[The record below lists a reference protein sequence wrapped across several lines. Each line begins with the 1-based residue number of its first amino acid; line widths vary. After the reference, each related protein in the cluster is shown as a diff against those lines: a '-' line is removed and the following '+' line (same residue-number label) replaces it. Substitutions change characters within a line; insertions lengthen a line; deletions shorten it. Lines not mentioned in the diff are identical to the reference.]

1 MSSCLLPRN
10 LQELPRLLDVTI
22 LRLELDGGQ
31 PNVLVVRVL
40 VEGPLEHQ
48 PGVVHLTSLPL
59 LLGEHH
65 PQVLALGTSLHS
77 LLQNLPQRLSVAM
90 VSFQVGCRQPQSFA
104 VNKDA
109 QRRLADDVLACDCCS
124 LVFAFLG
131 FCDPF
136 LTLGHSRL
144 LGKNLYGS
152 LEDVDLGALAELFFN
167 FASSGSSSRL
177 TASFHNASDSGIL
190 ALGTS
195 CATLIDGL
203 AGRDNLSCQ
212 LFQTSRCNP
221 TQRIV
226 WVGLDNGLEELANSV
241 DVSYLYLRLG
251 HLQLV
256 EVRNVALGVDARG
269 ASRYRFRARSLRCL
283 LQSRLQHLVSGSTNL
298 CKVCHRAVCSISRA
312 GGCSIV
318 GDRSPKLGRGA
329 RRSQHAVG
337 DGVES
342 LSQRLFA
349 SSVLSYLVGLLVIFV
364 VDTASKKTNFV
375 VRILVALLIFLV
387 IASIVLDLLS
397 VEGETKL
404 RGTLREDFLN
414 LVLAGAVARWS
425 KIRPC
430 CEAGGTTSE
439 TGNVVLR
446 SRLAQEI
453 ASARHFAIAT
463 AMTVVG
469 VDRPQR
475 PLPLNHHLIWEIRT
489 QNITMAKTKTAK
501 RGGASSTPYDRPS
514 GGGGGAQTGAA
525 KNNVFKFNTNVGQH
539 ILKNPGVSDAIVEK
553 AYLKPT
559 DTVLEVGPG
568 TGNLTVRILE
578 RAKKCICVELDPRM
592 AAEVTK
598 RVQGT
603 PEQKKLEVLLGD
615 VIKTELPAFDVC
627 ISNTPYQISSPL
639 VFKLLAMPN
648 PPRVSVLMFQREFAL
663 RLTARPGDA
672 LYCRLSVN
680 AQFWAKITHI
690 MKVGKNN
697 FKPPPQVES
706 SVVRI
711 EPKIG
716 KDRPNVSWD
725 EWDGLLRVCFV
736 RKNKTLRAS
745 WLGTKEVLAMV
756 ERNYRTWCAMNGV
769 PIDES
774 LVEDGADEMDAEDTA
789 MDVEDAGGMEV
800 DEDEDAP
807 DFFKEL
813 KNAAA
818 AVPKTK
824 SKRKKTK
831 VAELVREKIRKV
843 LEDVTEL
850 ADRRAGKCDENDFL
864 RLLFAFNEEGIHF
877 S

>member
-1 MSSCLLPRN
+1 
-10 LQELPRLLDVTI
+10 
-22 LRLELDGGQ
+22 
-31 PNVLVVRVL
+31 
-40 VEGPLEHQ
+40 
-48 PGVVHLTSLPL
+48 
-59 LLGEHH
+59 
-65 PQVLALGTSLHS
+65 
-77 LLQNLPQRLSVAM
+77 
-90 VSFQVGCRQPQSFA
+90 
-104 VNKDA
+104 
-109 QRRLADDVLACDCCS
+109 
-124 LVFAFLG
+124 
-131 FCDPF
+131 
-136 LTLGHSRL
+136 
-144 LGKNLYGS
+144 
-152 LEDVDLGALAELFFN
+152 
-167 FASSGSSSRL
+167 
-177 TASFHNASDSGIL
+177 
-190 ALGTS
+190 
-195 CATLIDGL
+195 
-203 AGRDNLSCQ
+203 
-212 LFQTSRCNP
+212 
-221 TQRIV
+221 
-226 WVGLDNGLEELANSV
+226 
-241 DVSYLYLRLG
+241 
-251 HLQLV
+251 
-256 EVRNVALGVDARG
+256 
-269 ASRYRFRARSLRCL
+269 
-283 LQSRLQHLVSGSTNL
+283 
-298 CKVCHRAVCSISRA
+298 
-312 GGCSIV
+312 
-318 GDRSPKLGRGA
+318 
-329 RRSQHAVG
+329 
-337 DGVES
+337 
-342 LSQRLFA
+342 
-349 SSVLSYLVGLLVIFV
+349 
-364 VDTASKKTNFV
+364 
-375 VRILVALLIFLV
+375 
-387 IASIVLDLLS
+387 
-397 VEGETKL
+397 
-404 RGTLREDFLN
+404 
-414 LVLAGAVARWS
+414 
-425 KIRPC
+425 
-430 CEAGGTTSE
+430 
-439 TGNVVLR
+439 
-446 SRLAQEI
+446 
-453 ASARHFAIAT
+453 
-463 AMTVVG
+463 
-469 VDRPQR
+469 
-475 PLPLNHHLIWEIRT
+475 
-489 QNITMAKTKTAK
+489 MAKTKNGK
-501 RGGASSTPYDRPS
+501 RNSASSTPYERPN
-514 GGGGGAQTGAA
+514 GGGGAA

-745 WLGTKEVLAMV
+745 WLGTKEVLTMV

-769 PIDES
+769 DVDES
-774 LVEDGADEMDAEDTA
+774 LVEGNDQDDMDMDDGAAEADEWNG
-789 MDVEDAGGMEV
+789 MDVDGDEV
-800 DEDEDAP
+800 P
-807 DFFKEL
+807 DFFAEL
-813 KNAAA
+813 KSAAA

-824 SKRKKTK
+824 SKKQKTK
-831 VAELVREKIRKV
+831 VAVLVREKIRKV

-850 ADRRAGKCDENDFL
+850 ADKRSGKCDENDFL